1 MVRGGSII
9 AINMVVVVIAGIL
22 LGPRMG
28 ALVGFVGTLLNAIIS
43 PAGSQSFEFVA
54 VIPHTIMGYVAGL
67 LGRVNQIVAAFAI
80 LVGHGLN
87 IVGFLLVGLLP
98 FSAVAG
104 AALLVGLATVQH
116 RTTALIVVD
125 MQNDFVKRGGAL
137 VVETAAATIPAIQRL
152 LALARAKG
160 MKVFFTQDTHEEGDI
175 EFPLWGP
182 HVLRGT
188 WGLQIV
194 DELAPRPGERVIE
207 KLRYDGFFG
216 TPLDHEL
223 RLGGIQPV
231 IVSGTV
237 ANIWVLP
244 TP

>member
-1 MVRGGSII
+1 
-9 AINMVVVVIAGIL
+9 
-22 LGPRMG
+22 
-28 ALVGFVGTLLNAIIS
+28 
-43 PAGSQSFEFVA
+43 VA
-54 VIPHTIMGYVAGL
+54 VTLQVPEYT
-67 LGRVNQIVAAFAI
+67 
-80 LVGHGLN
+80 
-87 IVGFLLVGLLP
+87 
-98 FSAVAG
+98 
-104 AALLVGLATVQH
+104 LAREVSVDP

-125 MQNDFVKRGGAL
+125 MQNDFVKPGGAL

-175 EFPLWGP
+175 EFPIWGP

-188 WGLQIV
+188 WGWQIV

-223 RLGGIQPV
+223 RLAGIQSV
-231 IVSGTV
+231 IVCGTV
-237 ANIWVLP
+237 ANICVLHTAGSAALRGYRVVLLIDAISAI
-244 TP
+244 TPFDQQAAIRQVHFLYRGVITTSEAIRAA

>member
-1 MVRGGSII
+1 MAV
-9 AINMVVVVIAGIL
+9 
-22 LGPRMG
+22 
-28 ALVGFVGTLLNAIIS
+28 TLQV
-43 PAGSQSFEFVA
+43 PEYTVERE
-54 VIPHTIMGYVAGL
+54 V
-67 LGRVNQIVAAFAI
+67 
-80 LVGHGLN
+80 
-87 IVGFLLVGLLP
+87 
-98 FSAVAG
+98 
-104 AALLVGLATVQH
+104 TVQP

-125 MQNDFVKRGGAL
+125 MQNDFVKPGGAL

-175 EFPLWGP
+175 EFPIWGP

-188 WGLQIV
+188 WGWQIV

-223 RLGGIQPV
+223 RLAGIQTV
-231 IVSGTV
+231 IVCGTV
-237 ANIWVLP
+237 ANICVLHTAGSAALRGYRVVLLIDAISAIIP
-244 TP
+244 FDQQAAIRQVHFLYRGVITTSEAIRAA